1 MSGVFAN
8 RAAAGRA
15 LAAVLAKMRLHDP
28 VVLALPRGGVP
39 VTAEIAQRLEAPL
52 DLVFVARIGVPF
64 HQELAAAAVVDGK
77 NAELV
82 VNQQVRGLAKVA
94 QSYLESEAKRQLAEI
109 ERRRGAYL
117 QGRPT
122 VPIRGR
128 TAIVVGQPGR
138 ERVDAEHEQ
147 NCDGL
152 GPVAKGSG
160 QGSGATEQQH
170 DRTLDLIDEN
180 TQRRDLRTR
189 RQRVGREPEDG
200 FVLGDTR
207 GEIDLQ
213 LTQHGFGRN
222 CVSFPDQA
230 RGPHWLWTGEAH
242 H

>member
-39 VTAEIAQRLEAPL
+39 VAAEIAQRLEAPL

-128 TAIVVGQPGR
+128 TAIVVDDGIATGTTVRAVVQALRRRKPKTLILAVPVAPADTVKALRAEVDELVCLETPDPFYAVGLHYR
-138 ERVDAEHEQ
+138 DFHQVSDAEVV
-147 NCDGL
+147 GL
-152 GPVAKGSG
+152 LG
-160 QGSGATEQQH
+160 QMA
-170 DRTLDLIDEN
+170 
-180 TQRRDLRTR
+180 
-189 RQRVGREPEDG
+189 
-200 FVLGDTR
+200 
-207 GEIDLQ
+207 EI
-213 LTQHGFGRN
+213 G
-222 CVSFPDQA
+222 
-230 RGPHWLWTGEAH
+230 
-242 H
+242 

>member
-39 VTAEIAQRLEAPL
+39 VAAEIAQRLEAPL

-128 TAIVVGQPGR
+128 TAIVVDDGIATGTTVRAVVQALRRRKPKTLILAVPVAPADTVKVLRAEVDELVCLETPDPFYAVGLHYR
-138 ERVDAEHEQ
+138 DFHQVSDAEVV
-147 NCDGL
+147 GL
-152 GPVAKGSG
+152 LG
-160 QGSGATEQQH
+160 QMA
-170 DRTLDLIDEN
+170 
-180 TQRRDLRTR
+180 
-189 RQRVGREPEDG
+189 
-200 FVLGDTR
+200 
-207 GEIDLQ
+207 EI
-213 LTQHGFGRN
+213 G
-222 CVSFPDQA
+222 
-230 RGPHWLWTGEAH
+230 
-242 H
+242 

>member
-15 LAAVLAKMRLHDP
+15 LAEVLAKMRLYDP

-39 VTAEIAQRLEAPL
+39 VAAEIAQRLKAPL

-64 HQELAAAAVVDGK
+64 HQELAAAAVIDGK

-109 ERRRGAYL
+109 DRRRSAYL

-128 TAIVVGQPGR
+128 TAIVVDDGIATGTTVRAVVQALRRRKPKILILAVPVAPADTVKALRAEVDELVYLETPDPFYAVGLHYR
-138 ERVDAEHEQ
+138 DFHQVSDAEVI
-147 NCDGL
+147 GL
-152 GPVAKGSG
+152 LG
-160 QGSGATEQQH
+160 QMA
-170 DRTLDLIDEN
+170 
-180 TQRRDLRTR
+180 
-189 RQRVGREPEDG
+189 
-200 FVLGDTR
+200 
-207 GEIDLQ
+207 EI
-213 LTQHGFGRN
+213 R
-222 CVSFPDQA
+222 
-230 RGPHWLWTGEAH
+230 
-242 H
+242 

>member
-39 VTAEIAQRLEAPL
+39 VAAEIAQRLEAPL

-94 QSYLESEAKRQLAEI
+94 QSYLESEAKRQIAEI

-128 TAIVVGQPGR
+128 TAIVVDDGIATGTTVRAVVQALRRRKPKTLILAVPVAPADTVKALRAEVDELVCLETPDPFYAVGLHYR
-138 ERVDAEHEQ
+138 DFHQVSDAEVV
-147 NCDGL
+147 GL
-152 GPVAKGSG
+152 LG
-160 QGSGATEQQH
+160 QMA
-170 DRTLDLIDEN
+170 
-180 TQRRDLRTR
+180 
-189 RQRVGREPEDG
+189 
-200 FVLGDTR
+200 
-207 GEIDLQ
+207 EI
-213 LTQHGFGRN
+213 G
-222 CVSFPDQA
+222 
-230 RGPHWLWTGEAH
+230 
-242 H
+242 

>member
-39 VTAEIAQRLEAPL
+39 VAAEIAQRLEAPL

-82 VNQQVRGLAKVA
+82 VNQQVRGLAKVP

-128 TAIVVGQPGR
+128 TAIVVDDGIATGTTVRAVVQALRRRKPKTLILAVPVAPADTVKVLRAEVDELVCLETPDPFYAVGLHYR
-138 ERVDAEHEQ
+138 DFHQVSDAEVV
-147 NCDGL
+147 GL
-152 GPVAKGSG
+152 LG
-160 QGSGATEQQH
+160 QMA
-170 DRTLDLIDEN
+170 
-180 TQRRDLRTR
+180 
-189 RQRVGREPEDG
+189 
-200 FVLGDTR
+200 
-207 GEIDLQ
+207 EI
-213 LTQHGFGRN
+213 G
-222 CVSFPDQA
+222 
-230 RGPHWLWTGEAH
+230 
-242 H
+242 